1 MSLNW
6 ETTRNRLL
14 RAMREGPGGEC
25 TVTVILSAGKITGK
39 VTAEHPPQQW
49 TTGEIILMSRSR
61 LGTEVHIISSDD
73 ALAVTVMLP

>member
-25 TVTVILSAGKITGK
+25 TVTIILSAGKITGK

-49 TTGEIILMSRSR
+49 AEGEIVLTSR
-61 LGTEVHIISSDD
+61 LRLTTEMHIISSDD
-73 ALAVTVMLP
+73 ALAVTVIVP